1 VGHALEDVLVRG
13 PLEPERALAV
23 LARVADAPDAAV
35 ARSGPLQYLSPEQLV
50 GRDEGKR
57 SEVYSL
63 SALLYQYLTGSVPFP
78 HGRRRAVL
86 FWHLHAPRPRP
97 TDLRPELPTAIDQV
111 IARGMAPDPGAR
123 HPNADAFLE
132 DARRA
137 LSSAAGAQLRPVRP
151 APSASPA
158 ARRARGRGG
167 RRRRASSPLP
177 VALGLAVAAGAAGFA
192 VAGALDDPPSPRPA
206 LATAGPVQLT
216 TPTDWR
222 PSPSPLTVAG
232 LRLADPVVLAP
243 SIGRGRLAAGMATPR
258 AVVALLARLHASAPA
273 GELVAL
279 GRIEARRYRAAR
291 VPVLAGAATLY
302 VAPADVGV
310 ATIACLTGGASTAGS
325 FMSRCERVA
334 ASLRLAQGRS
344 RPAGPSARQ
353 AAGLRRALRRLNAAR
368 SSYRSRL
375 ARSRSAVQQAA
386 AARTVARAHLR
397 AGRSVRSLALTG
409 LAQPGRRAAI
419 GALERSAAAY
429 RDAARAAV
437 RGESGGYARAR
448 RSALAADAALRRAL
462 RMLRVVGYAG

>member
-13 PLEPERALAV
+13 PLEPERALVV
-23 LARVADAPDAAV
+23 LAEVADAPDAAV
-35 ARSGPLQYLSPEQLV
+35 ARSGTPLQYLSPEQLL
-50 GRDEGKR
+50 GRDEGER

-97 TDLRPELPTAIDQV
+97 TDLRRELPAAIDQV
-111 IARGMAPDPGAR
+111 IARGMARDPGAR
-123 HPNADAFLE
+123 HPNARAFLE
-132 DARRA
+132 DARHA
-137 LSSAAGAQLRPVRP
+137 LGSAPGAQIQSLPP
-151 APSASPA
+151 APSAAVA
-158 ARRARGRGG
+158 ARRGRGRDS
-167 RRRRASSPLP
+167 RRRRASSLLP
-177 VALGLAVAAGAAGFA
+177 VALGLAVAAGALGFA
-192 VAGALDDPPSPRPA
+192 VAGALEDPPSPPPA
-206 LATAGPVQLT
+206 SAGPVRLAA
-216 TPTDWR
+216 PTDWR
-222 PSPSPLTVAG
+222 PSASPGTLAG
-232 LRLADPVVLAP
+232 LGLADPVVLAP
-243 SIGRGRLAAGMATPR
+243 STGRARLAAGMTTPR
-258 AVVALLARLHASAPA
+258 AAVALVARLHAAPPA

-291 VPVLAGAATLY
+291 VPGLAGPATLY

-310 ATIACLTGGASTAGS
+310 ATVACLTGGASTAGS

-334 ASLRLAQGRS
+334 ASLRLVQGRF
-344 RPAGPSARQ
+344 RPAGPSGRQ
-353 AAGLRRALRRLNAAR
+353 AAGMRRALRRLNAAR

-429 RDAARAAV
+429 RDAARAAA

-462 RMLRVVGYAG
+462 GMLRVVGYAR